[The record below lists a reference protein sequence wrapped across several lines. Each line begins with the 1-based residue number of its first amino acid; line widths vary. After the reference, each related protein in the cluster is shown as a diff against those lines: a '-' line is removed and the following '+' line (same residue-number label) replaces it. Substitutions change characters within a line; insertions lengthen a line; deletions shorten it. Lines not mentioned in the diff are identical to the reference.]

1 MRLIFT
7 VFPQFKRKKEKR
19 NKKQMRRGSALSDR
33 TNVELSLKMK
43 RRKKEGR
50 GRKEGCCTTLVAAC
64 WAITQHS
71 DDYTNPLLPSSIRP
85 SVRPRGNR
93 KSGAK
98 RRKGVK
104 WHANCNTE
112 ATTAVNR
119 KDLNNPIFYV
129 DIKWRHRI
137 DWISTKTKRQICA
150 NGRQFN
156 LQMAN
161 EISLSRIN

>member
-7 VFPQFKRKKEKR
+7 LFPQFKRKKEKR

-43 RRKKEGR
+43 RRKE
-50 GRKEGCCTTLVAAC
+50 KEGCCTTLVAAC

-85 SVRPRGNR
+85 SVRPRGTR

-150 NGRQFN
+150 NGRRQWTSVQSTN
-156 LQMAN
+156 GKWNQWRMN
-161 EISLSRIN
+161 